1 MASIG
6 VSRRAKLAVVAVAC
20 ALVVA
25 ACGSGGDDEAKDK
38 KAPTL
43 ILGVAPTMSAAAG
56 MIAVDKGYFKD
67 LGVDV
72 KLDTGAA
79 PSNKALPLLAKGDY
93 TMVSMPI
100 DAAVFNAIDRG
111 SLVNLLANY
120 TQDSPDGGSMVGVAV
135 SKKAWDAGATTPEAL
150 KGKNIAL
157 VAFGGFAEFN
167 TFQALQAGGLTGDD
181 VKFTTMSFGDLVPAL
196 ANGSVDAGWCSEPLC
211 TQVVEKGIGERL
223 PVTPNKG
230 HGIYQ
235 LFVNADYAKKYPE
248 TITKALAAWI
258 KAAKELNNGGWLQDD
273 NVAIISKYTKIDP
286 AVIKSVPALQGATTN
301 VLTVTRDELMP
312 SFELINEMQDYF
324 RSTDKLTF
332 DKNIDLSK
340 DFDASFIDNA
350 LKMVDSNS

>member
-1 MASIG
+1 MVLI
-6 VSRRAKLAVVAVAC
+6 AVAC

-25 ACGSGGDDEAKDK
+25 ACGSDGGDDDGKAE

-43 ILGVAPTMSAAAG
+43 VLGVAPTMSAAAG
-56 MIAVDKGYFKD
+56 MIALEKGYFKD

-72 KLDTGAA
+72 KLDNGAA

-93 TMVSMPI
+93 SIVAMPI

-111 SLVNLLANY
+111 SLVHLLANY
-120 TQDSPDGGSMVGVAV
+120 TQDSPDGGSMVGVSV
-135 SKKAWDAGATTPEAL
+135 SQKAWDAGATTPEAL

-167 TFQALQAGGLTGDD
+167 THQALTAGGLTNDD

-211 TQVVEKGIGERL
+211 TQVVEKGIGQRL
-223 PVTPNKG
+223 PVTSNKG

-235 LFVNADYAKKYPE
+235 LFVNADFAEKYPD
-248 TITKALAAWI
+248 TVTKALAAWI
-258 KAAKELNNGGWLQDD
+258 KAAKELNNGGWLDDD

-286 AVIKSVPALQGATTN
+286 EVIKSVPALQGATTDL
-301 VLTVTRDELMP
+301 LTVTKDSLTP
-312 SFELINEMQDYF
+312 SFELIDEMQEYF
-324 RSTDKLTF
+324 RSTDKLTY
-332 DKNIDLSK
+332 DKDIDLSK
-340 DFDASFIDNA
+340 DFDESFIDNA
-350 LKMVDSNS
+350 LKLVDSKS